1 MQLIGLFLLLIPIV
15 LFNFA
20 LEERGRKMI
29 KQVEEQERMGVEVEA
44 GRWVEKA
51 DQDEK
56 WTSAEL
62 AIGMMVSLCG
72 FGIYLFYA
80 VLNG

>member
-1 MQLIGLFLLLIPIV
+1 MQLIGLFLLLIPVV

-29 KQVEEQERMGVEVEA
+29 KQIEEQESLGAEVEA
-44 GRWVEKA
+44 GRWVENA
-51 DQDEK
+51 DRDEK

-62 AIGMMVSLCG
+62 ALGMMISLGG
-72 FGIYLFYA
+72 FGLYLFYA
-80 VLNG
+80 MLS